1 MSSYRLNKLF
11 APTSVAVVGAS
22 PHSRSAGAS
31 IVRNLI
37 AGGFSGPISVVHPR
51 KQDVEGASAFASL
64 ADLPEPP
71 DIAVLATPA
80 RTIPQLVD
88 EAGAKGAAAAVIIAA
103 GLGHGPGSL
112 AEAADRAARRHGIR
126 LLGPNCIG
134 LMVPP
139 TGLNASFAA
148 RMPRAGDLALIS
160 QSGAIVAGMVE
171 WAARRAIGF
180 SGVVSIGDQLDV
192 DVPDLLDFFAL
203 NPGKRAI
210 LLYIESIRDARKFL
224 SAARAAARAKPVVVV
239 KTGRHEQ
246 GAKAAA
252 THTGALAG
260 ADAVYD
266 AAFRRA
272 GLLRAYDLDELF
284 DAAETLGTVRP
295 FRGERLVVLTN
306 GGGLGVLA
314 VDRLVDLGGSLSDL
328 SPDLQSLLNA
338 TLPGT
343 WSQSNPIDIAGDA
356 EAERYQ
362 VALEALIEDP
372 ANDAILV
379 MNVPTS
385 LASPAAIAAKVAEI
399 AKDRQAR
406 ANTAKPIFAAWIGAD
421 ERVSATF
428 NKAGIPHYDSE
439 AAAVRGFMHLVE
451 HSRAQERLLATPPS
465 MPTNFSCAPN

>member
-1 MSSYRLNKLF
+1 
-11 APTSVAVVGAS
+11 
-22 PHSRSAGAS
+22 
-31 IVRNLI
+31 
-37 AGGFSGPISVVHPR
+37 
-51 KQDVEGASAFASL
+51 VEGASAFASL

-239 KTGRHEQ
+239 KAGRHEQ

-306 GGGLGVLA
+306 A
-314 VDRLVDLGGSLSDL
+314 VDS
-328 SPDLQSLLNA
+328 A
-338 TLPGT
+338 Y
-343 WSQSNPIDIAGDA
+343 SQSTASSIWGDLFQTF
-356 EAERYQ
+356 RR
-362 VALEALIEDP
+362 ICSRSSMP
-372 ANDAILV
+372 
-379 MNVPTS
+379 P
-385 LASPAAIAAKVAEI
+385 SPAHGRNRTRSISPAM
-399 AKDRQAR
+399 RR
-406 ANTAKPIFAAWIGAD
+406 
-421 ERVSATF
+421 RSAT
-428 NKAGIPHYDSE
+428 K
-439 AAAVRGFMHLVE
+439 
-451 HSRAQERLLATPPS
+451 SRLKH
-465 MPTNFSCAPN
+465 